1 MKLCELIPGQ
11 RAEVVSVNVGGAPA
25 ARLRALGI
33 AAGEEVAL
41 LRRAPFGGGLLL
53 SCGGN
58 HILLDAGISCR
69 RITTALGILGLDAE
83 RLSAVKEIAP

>member
-11 RAEVVSVNVGGAPA
+11 RAEVVSVNAGGASA

-33 AAGEEVAL
+33 AAGKEVVL

-53 SCGGN
+53 SCVGTRVA
-58 HILLDAGISCR
+58 LRASVAA
-69 RITTALGILGLDAE
+69 RID
-83 RLSAVKEIAP
+83 VKEIAP

>member
-33 AAGEEVAL
+33 AAGKEVVL

-53 SCGGN
+53 SCGGTRVA
-58 HILLDAGISCR
+58 LRASVAA
-69 RITTALGILGLDAE
+69 RIF
-83 RLSAVKEIAP
+83 VKELAP

>member
-11 RAEVVSVNVGGAPA
+11 RAEVVSVNAGGASA

-33 AAGEEVAL
+33 AAGKEVVL

-53 SCGGN
+53 SCGGTRVA
-58 HILLDAGISCR
+58 LRASVAA
-69 RITTALGILGLDAE
+69 RIF
-83 RLSAVKEIAP
+83 VKELAP

>member
-11 RAEVVSVNVGGAPA
+11 RAEVVSVNAGGVQA

-33 AAGEEVAL
+33 AAGKEVVL

-53 SCGGN
+53 SCGGTRVA
-58 HILLDAGISCR
+58 LRASVAA
-69 RITTALGILGLDAE
+69 RIF
-83 RLSAVKEIAP
+83 VKELAP